1 MKLSFSLLFSPA
13 LLLNRSFL
21 WLLFIVNFAGT
32 IYGYIWYENQLIW
45 TIEQKESWMLPFV
58 PDSPTASLFFSI
70 SVLFLLF
77 PPKGTNVI
85 VSSIVRFINA
95 LAVVCSFKYGI
106 WATAVIIAGAAQGD
120 PLNWQSYMLMTS
132 HIAMAVEVM
141 LYARFM
147 KLSLASFVAATAWLL
162 LNDTMDYTFG
172 IYPWLPSTLHSHVDT
187 VMILTYLLSICS
199 LIVGLIS
206 WKLFRKQ
213 A

>member
-1 MKLSFSLLFSPA
+1 MKLSFWFSPA

-32 IYGYIWYENQLIW
+32 IYGYMWYENQLLW

-70 SVLFLLF
+70 AVLYLLF
-77 PPKGTNVI
+77 PPKENNAF
-85 VSSIVRFINA
+85 VRWTRDIINA

-106 WATAVIIAGAAQGD
+106 WATAIIIAGAAQGD
-120 PLNWQSYMLMTS
+120 PLNWQSYMLMAS
-132 HIAMAVEVM
+132 HLAMAVEVM

-147 KLSLASFVAATAWLL
+147 KLSFASFIIATAWLL

-172 IYPWLPSTLHSHVDT
+172 IYPWLPQTLHNYVD
-187 VMILTYLLSICS
+187 VVKLFTYLLSLCS
-199 LIVGLIS
+199 LSVGLIS
-206 WKLFRKQ
+206 WKMFRKQ
-213 A
+213 E

>member
-1 MKLSFSLLFSPA
+1 MKLSFWFSPA

-32 IYGYIWYENQLIW
+32 IYGYMWYENQLLW

-70 SVLFLLF
+70 AILYLLF
-77 PPKGTNVI
+77 PPKGTNAF
-85 VSSIVRFINA
+85 VRWARNIINA

-106 WATAVIIAGAAQGD
+106 WATAIIIAGAAQGD
-120 PLNWQSYMLMTS
+120 VLNWQSYMLMAS
-132 HIAMAVEVM
+132 HLAMALEVM

-147 KLSLASFVAATAWLL
+147 KLSFASFIIATAWLL

-172 IYPWLPSTLHSHVDT
+172 IYPWLPTTLHNHVDA
-187 VMILTYLLSICS
+187 VKLFTYLLSLFS
-199 LIVGLIS
+199 LLVGLAS
-206 WKLFRKQ
+206 WKMFKKH